1 MARLDRLVTAKR
13 IAQLGATIGRQFPY
27 ALLQAVSQ
35 LDTTTLQ
42 RELGRLVEA
51 DLVYQ
56 RGLPPQATYTFKH
69 ALVQDA
75 AYASLLKSTRQH
87 YHQRIA
93 QVLEERFPETT
104 VTQPELLAHHL
115 TEAGLTA
122 QSVAYW
128 SKAAQRAVEG
138 AATVEAIRHLDTGLK
153 LLQALPD
160 TPERT
165 QQELGMQI
173 TRGRALKMSQGNAA
187 PEVEQTYLRAWQLC
201 QQLGETSQLFGVSQ
215 GLWACY
221 LVRADYQRANAL
233 VEQYL
238 HLAQGQLHAVHM
250 LWVHDA
256 LGIVFFLRGQL
267 RPAQAHLEQTV
278 ALDAPHLDSS
288 RVSRFW
294 HLTPRFHS
302 AWVLWALGYPEQA
315 LQRSDEPFKLAQEL
329 LHPFSLVFALNQIA
343 RVHQFRQE
351 GQLTRARAEASIRL
365 ATEQGFPQQF
375 AGATFLRGW
384 ALTQQGQPAQGIAEM
399 RQGLAAYRATGA
411 ETQLTYF
418 LALLA
423 EGYGRGGQREDG
435 LTVLAEALVLVDK
448 NDERFYEAEL
458 YRLKGELLLQ
468 QSLDN
473 RAEAETCFA
482 QAMAI
487 AQHQEAKS
495 LELRAATSLARL
507 REQQGKREEARQV
520 LAEVYNW
527 FTEGFDTADLQN
539 AKALLNALEEERS

>member
-1 MARLDRLVTAKR
+1 
-13 IAQLGATIGRQFPY
+13 
-27 ALLQAVSQ
+27 
-35 LDTTTLQ
+35 
-42 RELGRLVEA
+42 
-51 DLVYQ
+51 
-56 RGLPPQATYTFKH
+56 
-69 ALVQDA
+69 
-75 AYASLLKSTRQH
+75 
-87 YHQRIA
+87 
-93 QVLEERFPETT
+93 
-104 VTQPELLAHHL
+104 
-115 TEAGLTA
+115 
-122 QSVAYW
+122 
-128 SKAAQRAVEG
+128 
-138 AATVEAIRHLDTGLK
+138 
-153 LLQALPD
+153 
-160 TPERT
+160 
-165 QQELGMQI
+165 
-173 TRGRALKMSQGNAA
+173 
-187 PEVEQTYLRAWQLC
+187 
-201 QQLGETSQLFGVSQ
+201 
-215 GLWACY
+215 
-221 LVRADYQRANAL
+221 
-233 VEQYL
+233 
-238 HLAQGQLHAVHM
+238 M

-267 RPAQAHLEQTV
+267 RPAQANLEQTV
-278 ALDAPHLDSS
+278 ALDAPQLDSS

-329 LHPFSLVFALNQIA
+329 LHPFSLVFLLNQIA

-399 RQGLAAYRATGA
+399 HQGLAAYRATGA

-418 LALLA
+418 LGLLA

-482 QAMAI
+482 QAMVI
-487 AQHQEAKS
+487 AQNQEAKS

-520 LAEVYNW
+520 RPNL
-527 FTEGFDTADLQN
+527 
-539 AKALLNALEEERS
+539 